1 MKHLY
6 LIRHGKATHK
16 PMPDIKRYL
25 TGKGIKRTKKYA
37 GILAEQNIKPDLIIS
52 SPATRA
58 LQTAEIIAEILN
70 YPVDKIEINP
80 VFYFEPEQEVLEQI
94 KNIPDRYN
102 HVFLIGHNPIWTDL
116 ADRFSE
122 KPVWHLRTSGI
133 SGTAFETETWKN
145 ILQSPRKDYILI
157 N

>member
-16 PMPDIKRYL
+16 PMPDIKRFL

-37 GILAEQNIKPDLIIS
+37 AILAEQNIKPDLIIS
-52 SPATRA
+52 SPAVRA
-58 LQTAEIIAEILN
+58 LQTSEIIAGTLH

-80 VFYFEPEQEVLEQI
+80 VFYFEPEQEVIDLI

-102 HVFLIGHNPIWTDL
+102 HVFLVGHNPIWTDL

-122 KPVWHLRTSGI
+122 NAIWHLRTSGI
-133 SGTAFETETWKN
+133 YGTAFNTSSWKE
-145 ILQSPRKDYILI
+145 ILQSPRKNIILI

>member
-25 TGKGIKRTKKYA
+25 TNKGIKRTKKYA

-52 SPATRA
+52 SPAARA
-58 LQTAEIIAEILN
+58 LQTAEIMAEILK
-70 YPVDKIEINP
+70 YPIKNIKINP

-94 KNIPDRYN
+94 KNLPDHYN
-102 HVFLIGHNPIWTDL
+102 HVFLVGHNPIWTDL
-116 ADRFSE
+116 ADHFSE

-133 SGTAFETETWKN
+133 SGTAFETDTWKN